1 MVHPS
6 IRHRG
11 EAQGHLREVRSRA
24 GDRCTH
30 FLGCV
35 QDASWRN
42 KEKEKNIKSQ
52 ENEEINPQEGEEGAR
67 APVTAWVGLTRIEYI
82 MQFI

>member
-11 EAQGHLREVRSRA
+11 EAQGHLREVRFGG
-24 GDRCTH
+24 GDSCTH

-35 QDASWRN
+35 QDALWKGRPP
-42 KEKEKNIKSQ
+42 E
-52 ENEEINPQEGEEGAR
+52 R
-67 APVTAWVGLTRIEYI
+67 LAWIDHRS
-82 MQFI
+82 

>member
-11 EAQGHLREVRSRA
+11 EAQGHLREVRFGG
-24 GDRCTH
+24 GDSCTH

-35 QDASWRN
+35 QDALWKGRPPERLACIDHRSWPASSGYPLLPARVH
-42 KEKEKNIKSQ
+42 
-52 ENEEINPQEGEEGAR
+52 GEEAGLR
-67 APVTAWVGLTRIEYI
+67 WVSSETV
-82 MQFI
+82 

>member
-11 EAQGHLREVRSRA
+11 EAQGHLREVRSGA

-35 QDASWRN
+35 QDASWKGRPP
-42 KEKEKNIKSQ
+42 ERLAWIDHRPWRASSGY
-52 ENEEINPQEGEEGAR
+52 PLLPARVHGEEAGR
-67 APVTAWVGLTRIEYI
+67 S
-82 MQFI
+82 

>member
-11 EAQGHLREVRSRA
+11 EAQGHLKEVRSGG

-30 FLGCV
+30 FLACV
-35 QDASWRN
+35 QDALWKGRPPERLAWIDHRSWLASSGYPLLPARVH
-42 KEKEKNIKSQ
+42 
-52 ENEEINPQEGEEGAR
+52 GEEAGLL
-67 APVTAWVGLTRIEYI
+67 WVSFETV
-82 MQFI
+82 